1 MAAHLE
7 HRRQAIA
14 EALRA
19 VMTEPL
25 PTAPDPE
32 PVAAPVPAP
41 VTVVPAAAAKAL
53 DLPSLRDSLT
63 AQIDWDEIEAVEP
76 EDYVVWSPPIPPL
89 EIAGAMSSTASMALF
104 GHA

>member
-25 PTAPDPE
+25 PNDP
-32 PVAAPVPAP
+32 PAI
-41 VTVVPAAAAKAL
+41 
-53 DLPSLRDSLT
+53 PSLRDSLV
-63 AQIDWDEIEAVEP
+63 AAIDSDEDEP
-76 EDYVVWSPPIPPL
+76 ADTEDYEVWSPPIPPVEL
-89 EIAGAMSSTASMALF
+89 AGAMSQTASMALF
-104 GHA
+104 GHT